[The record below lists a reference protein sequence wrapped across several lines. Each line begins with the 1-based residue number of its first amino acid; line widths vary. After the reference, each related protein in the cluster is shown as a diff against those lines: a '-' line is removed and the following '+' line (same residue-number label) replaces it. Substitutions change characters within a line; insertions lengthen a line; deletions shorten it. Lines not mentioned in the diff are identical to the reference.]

1 MLLPIMDLREQRR
14 FERMGREYHVHDQ
27 QNRHLLLWLGRTVKA
42 FGAWQLSFP
51 RNKRPAEEAPF
62 VNNAQ
67 RNGDIP
73 IDLLSSCFDISSAG
87 NLQISPYL

>member
-1 MLLPIMDLREQRR
+1 MLPRIMDLREQKR
-14 FERMGREYHVHDQ
+14 FERTGREYHVHDR
-27 QNRHLLLWLGRTVKA
+27 QNRHLLLWLGRTVEA

-51 RNKRPAEEAPF
+51 RNKRSAEEAPF